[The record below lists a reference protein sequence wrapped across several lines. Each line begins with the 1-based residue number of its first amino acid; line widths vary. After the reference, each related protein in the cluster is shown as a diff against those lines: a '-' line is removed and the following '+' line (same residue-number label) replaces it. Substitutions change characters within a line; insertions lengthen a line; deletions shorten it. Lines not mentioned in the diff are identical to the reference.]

1 MIRLVN
7 LTKEYR
13 VGEQIVVTPV
23 RHVSL
28 TVARGDLII
37 IVGRSGS
44 GKTTLLN
51 LAAGLVKPTSGEVFI
66 GDVNVRNMNDK
77 QLSLLRNRKIGFV
90 FQYPSLLSS
99 LNALENVALPASF
112 GPGQRRR
119 NANARASELLELM
132 GLSERLESYPR
143 QLSAGEQKRVVIA
156 RSLMNAP
163 EVVLADEPTSD
174 LDEQTEQEIMTLMR
188 QIHAEGV
195 TIMIVTHSLE
205 LMRYATRALRMEDG
219 VLTDI
224 TGMAGASAVKA
235 KIADSG
241 IGCADAGL
249 Y

>member
-1 MIRLVN
+1 M
-7 LTKEYR
+7 
-13 VGEQIVVTPV
+13 GEQIVVTPV

-28 TVARGDLII
+28 TVARGDFII

-66 GDVNVRNMNDK
+66 GDANVRNMNDK

>member
-1 MIRLVN
+1 M
-7 LTKEYR
+7 
-13 VGEQIVVTPV
+13 GEQIVVTPV

-28 TVARGDLII
+28 TVSRGDFII

-66 GDVNVRNMNDK
+66 GDANVRNMNDK

-224 TGMAGASAVKA
+224 TGMAG
-235 KIADSG
+235 G
-241 IGCADAGL
+241 IRGKS
-249 Y
+249 

>member
-1 MIRLVN
+1 M
-7 LTKEYR
+7 
-13 VGEQIVVTPV
+13 GEQIVVTPV

>member
-1 MIRLVN
+1 
-7 LTKEYR
+7 

-28 TVARGDLII
+28 TVSRGDFII

-66 GDVNVRNMNDK
+66 GDANVRNMNDK

>member
-1 MIRLVN
+1 M
-7 LTKEYR
+7 
-13 VGEQIVVTPV
+13 GEQIVVTPV

-28 TVARGDLII
+28 TVSRGDFII

-66 GDVNVRNMNDK
+66 GDANVRNMNDK

>member
-1 MIRLVN
+1 
-7 LTKEYR
+7 

-28 TVARGDLII
+28 TVSRGDFII

-66 GDVNVRNMNDK
+66 GDANVRNMNDK

-224 TGMAGASAVKA
+224 TGMAG
-235 KIADSG
+235 G
-241 IGCADAGL
+241 IRGKS
-249 Y
+249 

>member
-28 TVARGDLII
+28 TVSRGDFII

-66 GDVNVRNMNDK
+66 GDANVRNMNDK

-224 TGMAGASAVKA
+224 TGMAG
-235 KIADSG
+235 G
-241 IGCADAGL
+241 IRGKS
-249 Y
+249 

>member
-1 MIRLVN
+1 M
-7 LTKEYR
+7 
-13 VGEQIVVTPV
+13 GEQIVVTPV

-66 GDVNVRNMNDK
+66 GDANVRNMNDK

-224 TGMAGASAVKA
+224 TGMAG
-235 KIADSG
+235 G
-241 IGCADAGL
+241 IRGKS
-249 Y
+249 